1 MTETNRPTT
10 DTNPD
15 DTSAGARAPINRRLA
30 LTLAGA
36 GLAGAAVVAG
46 GSRASAINGEPV
58 LVGGTAHRGY
68 RNDAHQRHSECSP
81 SPGPRTPSAA

>member
-46 GSRASAINGEPV
+46 GSRASAADGGPV
-58 LVGGTAHRGY
+58 RDRRSDTKA
-68 RNDAHQRHSECSP
+68 
-81 SPGPRTPSAA
+81 